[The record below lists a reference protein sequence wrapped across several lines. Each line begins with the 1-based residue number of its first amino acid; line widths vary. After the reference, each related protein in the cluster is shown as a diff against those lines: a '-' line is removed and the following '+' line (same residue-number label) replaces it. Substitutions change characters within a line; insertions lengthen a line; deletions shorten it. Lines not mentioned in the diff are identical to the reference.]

1 MSAESNDKND
11 PQSSNG
17 RPANG
22 NIAAQLLPNHNDKTL
37 SWYAAREPLVIIVL
51 SLSSI
56 LFFFLVSGLSG
67 LYQRTL
73 SSRAK
78 LWSDRGESDLS
89 AGRTAEAMK
98 DFQVALTY
106 SRDNFNYELSLAQ
119 TLVTLRRTEEAR
131 VYLINLWQRQPENGP
146 VNLQLARIFASKND
160 VSQALRYYH
169 NAIYAVWSGNPEAQ
183 QLSARLEL
191 VRFLLDSR
199 SFNQAEAE
207 LIAVGRNLP
216 EDASLQMEIGD
227 LFMRV
232 PDYDRAFVLYR
243 QALKFDRRNPDALA
257 RVGRAAFELGEYQLS
272 ERYLKSAIAERP
284 ADAQS
289 GQLLAT
295 CTAIRKLDP
304 YRIWSAA
311 ERDRMVLKD
320 FDTAGNRLNSCMDIS
335 TPAQAVNPALQSLNT
350 QWMNMKPKLNQN
362 SLRVHPDWSDS
373 AMDLVFNI
381 ERETSS
387 FCESPTGDD
396 LLLLLIAKKHG
407 GS

>member
-1 MSAESNDKND
+1 VSAEGNEKND
-11 PQSSNG
+11 PQSSDG

-22 NIAAQLLPNHNDKTL
+22 NVAVQPLPSHNDKTL

-78 LWSDRGESDLS
+78 LWSDHGENDLS
-89 AGRTAEAMK
+89 AGRTTQAMK

-106 SRDNFNYELSLAQ
+106 SRDNFNYELRLAQ

-131 VYLINLWQRQPENGP
+131 VYLINLWQRQPENGA
-146 VNLQLARIFASKND
+146 VNLQLARIYANKND

-169 NAIYAVWSGNPEAQ
+169 NAIYAVWTGNPEAQ

-191 VRFLLDSR
+191 VRFLLDSK
-199 SFNQAEAE
+199 SPNQAEAE

-216 EDASLQMEIGD
+216 EDASLQMQIGD

-232 PDYDRAFVLYR
+232 PDYDRALVLYR
-243 QALKFDRRNPDALA
+243 QALKFNRHNPDALA
-257 RVGRAAFELGEYQLS
+257 RLGRAAFELGQYQS
-272 ERYLKSAIAERP
+272 AERYLQSALAERR
-284 ADAQS
+284 DDTQS
-289 GQLLAT
+289 AQLLET
-295 CTAIRKLDP
+295 CRAVQKLDP
-304 YRIWSAA
+304 YTSWSSR
-311 ERDRMVLKD
+311 ERDRMVLSN
-320 FDTAGNRLNSCMDIS
+320 FDTAGDRLNSCMATS
-335 TPAQAVNPALQSLNT
+335 SSVQGGNPALQSLNT
-350 QWMNMKPKLNQN
+350 QWMDMKTRLNKN
-362 SLRVHPDWSDS
+362 SLRAHPDWGDS
-373 AMDLVFNI
+373 AMDLVFSI

-387 FCESPTGDD
+387 LCGSPAGND
-396 LLLLLIAKKHG
+396 LLLLLIAKRHG
-407 GS
+407 GT